1 MSERGGEV
9 KTALSGTERRGV
21 GGEAGDPPPSCERL
35 EAVCASTSG
44 WAGRAERT
52 NVRICRDR
60 TGEDLRNNKWPLQH
74 LPPFVCVC
82 VLNYR
87 NVYAHM
93 LFENHWL
100 TAGADI

>member
-82 VLNYR
+82 VKL
-87 NVYAHM
+87 
-93 LFENHWL
+93 
-100 TAGADI
+100 